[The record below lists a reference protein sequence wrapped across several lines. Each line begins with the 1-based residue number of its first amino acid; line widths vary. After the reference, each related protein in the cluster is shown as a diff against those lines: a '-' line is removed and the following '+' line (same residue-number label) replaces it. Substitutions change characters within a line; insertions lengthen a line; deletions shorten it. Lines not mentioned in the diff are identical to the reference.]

1 MPQTPE
7 HTPDHFA
14 DWSAVRLAD
23 AVANREVSAVEVMR
37 AHLER
42 IEERNPRLQAVVSQQ
57 PDSVSLAAAE
67 AADRRT
73 AAARA
78 AGEPLPLLHGLPT
91 AVKDLMDVAGLP
103 TTNGSAAFADAR
115 PAEHDSVLATLLR
128 DAGALI
134 IGKTNTPE
142 MGQGVLTF
150 NPVFGTT
157 VNPWDTSRHAGGSSG
172 GAAAALA
179 GRILPIADGSDSG
192 GSLRYPAAFCNV
204 VGVRPSPGRVPS
216 GRTGNAWTPHGVTG
230 PMARDSADAA
240 RFMEALAVEKTV
252 WPMSAM
258 TQHPVRPVE
267 LDGLRVAWS
276 EDAGGLP
283 IDPAVRAVHR
293 AFGEQLAGL
302 GAVVEADEPDFAGAD
317 EAWETIETFE
327 FFLGGRHAVDAGAS
341 GFRPDYVRN
350 VEQGRAT
357 TAAQLADAYERRTRM
372 YRDTAAV
379 LDRHDVLVLPATPV
393 VAPPA
398 EVEWVDE
405 VDGHRF
411 DRYFTWQML
420 ANRLTLTAHPVVVT
434 SGGFTPEGLPVGVQ
448 VVGRYGREAQL
459 LAVTRAIEEA
469 TGWIRR
475 APVL

>member
-1 MPQTPE
+1 MAE
-7 HTPDHFA
+7 HLA
-14 DWSAVRLAD
+14 DRSAVALA
-23 AVANREVSAVEVMR
+23 AGIASREISAVEVMR

-42 IEERNPRLQAVVSQQ
+42 IEERNPSLRAVVSQQ
-57 PDSVSLAAAE
+57 PDSVSLTAAE

-73 AAARA
+73 AEARA
-78 AGEPLPLLHGLPT
+78 AGEPLPPLHGLPT
-91 AVKDLMDVAGLP
+91 AVKDLMDVAGFP
-103 TTNGSAAFADAR
+103 TTNGSAAFADVA
-115 PAEHDSVLATLLR
+115 PAAHDSVLATLLR
-128 DAGALI
+128 ESGALI

-179 GRILPIADGSDSG
+179 ARMLPIADGSDSG

-204 VGVRPSPGRVPS
+204 VGVRPSPGRVAS

-240 RFMEALAVEKTV
+240 LFLDALSVEKGV
-252 WPMSAM
+252 WPLSSL
-258 TQHPVRPVE
+258 PVHAASPVSVA
-267 LDGLRVAWS
+267 GLRVAWS
-276 EDAGGLP
+276 ADAGGLP
-283 IDPAVRAVHR
+283 IDPEVRFVHA
-293 AFGEQLAGL
+293 AFASQLEGL
-302 GAVVEADEPDFAGAD
+302 GAVIELDEPDFTGAD

-327 FFLGGRHAVDAGAS
+327 FFLGGRHAVDAGAT
-341 GFRPDYVRN
+341 GFRPDYLRN

-357 TAAQLADAYERRTRM
+357 TATQLADAYERRTRLF
-372 YRDTAAV
+372 RDTAA
-379 LDRHDVLVLPATPV
+379 LLERHDVLILPATPV

-398 EVEWVDE
+398 DLEWVAE
-405 VDGHRF
+405 VDGRAF

-434 SGGFTPEGLPVGVQ
+434 SAGFTAAGLPVGVQ
-448 VVGRYGREAQL
+448 VVGRHGREAQL

-469 TGWIRR
+469 TGWISR
-475 APVL
+475 APSFASLHSIS

>member
-1 MPQTPE
+1 ME
-7 HTPDHFA
+7 HLA
-14 DWSAVRLAD
+14 DWSAVRLARGIAEGD
-23 AVANREVSAVEVMR
+23 VSAVEVMR

-42 IEERNPRLQAVVSQQ
+42 IEERNPIINAIVSQQ

-67 AADRRT
+67 DADRR
-73 AAARA
+73 AVAARA
-78 AGEPLPLLHGLPT
+78 AGDPLPPLHGLPT
-91 AVKDLMDVAGLP
+91 AVKDLMDVAGFP
-103 TTNGSAAFADAR
+103 TTNGSAAFADAA
-115 PAEHDSVLATLLR
+115 PAQYDSVLAGLLR
-128 DAGALI
+128 ESGALI

-142 MGQGVLTF
+142 MGQGTLTF

-157 VNPWDTSRHAGGSSG
+157 VNPWDTTRHAGGSSG

-179 GRILPIADGSDSG
+179 ARMLPIADGSDSG

-204 VGVRPSPGRVPS
+204 VGVRPSPGRVAS
-216 GRTGNAWTPHGVTG
+216 GRTGNAWTPHGVSG

-240 RFMEALAVEKTV
+240 LFLQGLAVEKSV
-252 WPMSAM
+252 WPLSSLPS
-258 TQHPVRPVE
+258 HPARPVE
-267 LDGLRVAWS
+267 VGGLRVAWS
-276 EDAGGLP
+276 ADAGGLP
-283 IDPAVRAVHR
+283 IDPAVRAVHA
-293 AFGEQLAGL
+293 AFAEQLSGL

-327 FFLGGRHAVDAGAS
+327 FFLGGRHAVDAGAT

-350 VEQGRAT
+350 IEQGRAM
-357 TAAQLADAYERRTRM
+357 TATQLADAYERRTRA

-379 LDRHDVLVLPATPV
+379 LDRYDVLILPATPV

-398 EVEWVDE
+398 DVEWVDE

-411 DRYFTWQML
+411 DRYFTWQMM

-434 SGGFTPEGLPVGVQ
+434 SAGFTPDGLPVGVQ
-448 VVGRYGREAQL
+448 VVGRHAREAQL

-469 TGWIRR
+469 TGWIARS
-475 APVL
+475 PF